1 MTDSEDEVDNG
12 DEVQILVVT
21 GVTDSGDEV
30 QLLVVTG
37 VTDSG
42 DEVQLLVAVVTNTYQ

>member
-1 MTDSEDEVDNG
+1 MTDSEDEA
-12 DEVQILVVT
+12 
-21 GVTDSGDEV
+21 DSGDEV

-42 DEVQLLVAVVTNTYQ
+42 AEVQLLVAVVVNTYQ